1 MNSVRLA
8 LGTLT
13 ILPVSPPAVVDRRVA
28 GWAMTLAPLAGVLL
42 AVVPMALLEQDGPPL
57 LLAALGVA
65 SLAVLSRAIHLDGLA
80 DTADG
85 LGSRR
90 PAAAALAIMRQSDVG
105 PFGVATL
112 VLTLLI
118 QVSAMAT
125 LASLDEVW
133 AAGAAVVVSRCI
145 LPLVCT
151 PAFPSARPDGLGA
164 PVAASVAW
172 WQAGLALVI
181 VVAATV
187 VVGAPYALVGLAV
200 GLAFAAYCSRR
211 LGGVTGDVYGACVEL
226 TLAASLVGL
235 ALAN

>member
-1 MNSVRLA
+1 MNSIRLA

-13 ILPVSPPAVVDRRVA
+13 ILPVRPPEVVDRRVA
-28 GWAMTLAPLAGVLL
+28 GWAMTLAPLVGLAL

-57 LLAALGVA
+57 LLAALAVA

-145 LPLVCT
+145 LPMVCT

-164 PVAASVAW
+164 AVAGSVAW
-172 WQAGLALVI
+172 WQAALALVI

-187 VVGAPYALVGLAV
+187 AAGAPYALVGLAV

-211 LGGVTGDVYGACVEL
+211 FGGVTGDVYGACVEV
-226 TLAASLVGL
+226 TLAASLVTL

>member
-1 MNSVRLA
+1 MA

-13 ILPVSPPAVVDRRVA
+13 ILPVRPPAVVDRRVA
-28 GWAMTLAPLAGVLL
+28 GWAMTLAPLVGVIL
-42 AVVPMALLEQDGPPL
+42 AVVPMALLAQDGPPL
-57 LLAALGVA
+57 LLAALAVA
-65 SLAVLSRAIHLDGLA
+65 SLALLSRAIHLDGLA

-85 LGSRR
+85 LGSGR
-90 PAAAALAIMRQSDVG
+90 PPADALAIMRKSDVG

-118 QVSAMAT
+118 QVSALAT

-151 PAFPSARPDGLGA
+151 PAFSSARPDGLGA
-164 PVAASVAW
+164 AVAASVAW

-181 VVAATV
+181 VVTAAVT
-187 VVGAPYALVGLAV
+187 VGAPYALVGLAF
-200 GLAFAAYCSRR
+200 GLAFAAYCSQRI
-211 LGGVTGDVYGACVEL
+211 GGLTGDVCGACVEV

-235 ALAN
+235 ALAY

>member
-1 MNSVRLA
+1 LV

-13 ILPVSPPAVVDRRVA
+13 ILPVRPPAVVDRRIA
-28 GWAMTLAPLAGVLL
+28 GWAMTLAPLVGVLL
-42 AVVPMALLEQDGPPL
+42 AVVPMWLLEQDGPPL
-57 LLAALGVA
+57 LLAALAVA
-65 SLAVLSRAIHLDGLA
+65 SLAVLGRAIHLDGLA

-85 LGSRR
+85 LGSGR
-90 PAAAALAIMRQSDVG
+90 PPADALAIMRQSDIG

-118 QVSAMAT
+118 QVSALAT
-125 LASLDEVW
+125 LASLGEVW

-164 PVAASVAW
+164 TVGASVAW

-181 VVAATV
+181 VLAAAVA
-187 VVGAPYALVGLAV
+187 VGAPYALVGLLF

-211 LGGVTGDVYGACVEL
+211 FDGLTGDVYGACVEV